1 MSEGI
6 LQRLQEERRLMY
18 VGITRAQRTLA
29 VSWTQEGPRSASRF
43 KGARGHRAAAREAQ
57 PLHRRRPM
65 ALELAHETARAV
77 KRYCF
82 GSYLCPSRAGKCPKF
97 F

>member
-1 MSEGI
+1 MLVGVNEGLLPFKLGDDEAASGQAGGPMSEGI

-18 VGITRAQRTLA
+18 VGITRARPTL
-29 VSWTQEGPRSASRF
+29 P
-43 KGARGHRAAAREAQ
+43 
-57 PLHRRRPM
+57 P
-65 ALELAHETARAV
+65 LELAHETAGRAV